1 MTTIKNNSSQEI
13 QIDLNKICKNED
25 DFSLK
30 FIERE
35 LKNIEIE
42 LNRFEDSDKRRKINR
57 DVYSISKPST
67 IKSLCTPQ
75 VLEGDIILANFRK
88 ALSLRKLSEVQG
100 SFAEIFIQANLQ
112 NIYGDDFKAN
122 ELRIKTDN
130 NIDEIKTNAII
141 SCPRR
146 WGKTWIT
153 AWCIACATATMKNIT
168 SVVFSPAQRQSK
180 LFMDRVRD
188 GIDLLAHS
196 GFSLNFAQGENN
208 QEVLGIITGSYH
220 NKVYALPSKEDTTR
234 GISANIIICEEA
246 AAMSYHFIGVVAVPL
261 IQVKGTTF
269 IAIST
274 VQGEDNHF
282 SKLLNLKTADG
293 RSSIFNVF
301 RFFNACGP
309 CREEG
314 TASTC
319 KHTENDRP
327 YWIETDRV
335 QVARQ
340 ILKGLDMHEQEE
352 AEISGIVRSSHKTA
366 FNSALVTKAFKH
378 NKPITPEQL
387 SEEPRI
393 IYVMIDPT
401 GGGASDLAL
410 ISGIFDRG
418 TFCLTGAESINGQHS
433 SQCYPQLAE
442 HIRRLRNIPRFNNTF
457 IVIWVESNSLW
468 LATDIISYL
477 HGQNIPRLKFPGKDD
492 IDTSQTLLL
501 GSEKKQFGVFTTHEI
516 KQNMYVLFREYLQ
529 HDRFRIL
536 SKFVSVHHPNPEDL
550 SRSAAEC
557 TLLMIH
563 DQLVHF
569 YIQVIAPTNPATQ
582 AAKVVFS
589 GKQQGGKGKDDLGN
603 GAQLLLYHAETYI
616 RKARDKNPDDVL

>member
-1 MTTIKNNSSQEI
+1 MDNNEKFYFNAI
-13 QIDLNKICKNED
+13 EAELDKICKDED

-35 LKNIEIE
+35 LTNIEIE
-42 LNRFEDSDKRRKINR
+42 LNRYEDSDKRRKINR
-57 DVYSISKPST
+57 DVYSISKASP
-67 IKSLCTPQ
+67 IKSLSTPQ
-75 VLEGDIILANFRK
+75 AIEGDVILRNFRK
-88 ALSLRKLSEVQG
+88 ALSLRKLSEVQA
-100 SFAEIFIQANLQ
+100 SFSEIYVQANLQ
-112 NIYGDDFKAN
+112 NIYKDDFKTF
-122 ELRIKTDN
+122 ELRIKTEN

-153 AWCIACATATMKNIT
+153 AWCVACSLVTMKDIT
-168 SVVFSPAQRQSK
+168 VVVFSPAQRQSK
-180 LFMDRVRD
+180 LFMDRVRE
-188 GIDLLAHS
+188 GVAILAEN
-196 GFSLNFAQGENN
+196 GFNINFAQGENN
-208 QEVLGIITGSYH
+208 QEVLGIISGTYH

-282 SKLLNLKTADG
+282 SKLLNLKTVDG

-301 RFFNACGP
+301 RFFNTCND

-314 TASTC
+314 KASSC
-319 KHTENDRP
+319 KHMENERP
-327 YWIETDRV
+327 SWIETDRV
-335 QVARQ
+335 QTARQ

-366 FNSALVTKAFKH
+366 FNPALITKAFKH
-378 NKPITPEQL
+378 NKPITIDQL
-387 SEEPRI
+387 SDEPRI

-442 HIRRLRNIPRFNNTF
+442 HLRRLREIPKFNNTF

-536 SKFVSVHHPNPEDL
+536 SKFVTVHHPNPDDPT
-550 SRSAAEC
+550 RSAAEC
-557 TLLMIH
+557 TLLMMH
-563 DQLVHF
+563 DQLLHY
-569 YIQVIAPTNPATQ
+569 YIQVTDPTNPATQ
-582 AAKVVFS
+582 AAKIVFS
-589 GKQQGGKGKDDLGN
+589 GKQQGGKGKDDLASGP
-603 GAQLLLYHAETYI
+603 QLLIYHAETYI
-616 RKARDKNPDDVL
+616 RKAKEKNPDDVL